1 MAWFLLAACI
11 AGAAAGP
18 TALLGLRARNLR
30 SQAEA
35 LPITAESP
43 DNILNIGGYAVAQPT
58 PEAAFLDGMYC
69 RGGGCQYRTGAP
81 PPLISPTPPV
91 PIIYPNSNRDFC
103 RGFSCTPGMGVPEN
117 PALNKF
123 KFDCAHLY
131 NDVGGLS
138 GTDGART
145 LHDVKESFFNWCKLK
160 FPPPLV
166 GNCNGL
172 GDVIIMAM
180 HGRAGAANVGGAGEI
195 CQDTFFFL
203 GLANQARVDL
213 KLMPGAFPVPP
224 AFLTKATK
232 IAKVFLPTALDD
244 EVGPHT
250 RRGQAWIALLRKQG
264 RIPKDAKSLYDHDF
278 PSEGAAKP
286 NFKNQTALLQSQ
298 LDPAFKPDYNQ
309 DPNCI
314 HGIARGAHSY
324 TIDQNIPPT
333 EIEGKLYEFC
343 VNEFGEIMAGFAQ
356 TGEMVATM
364 TKDWCNWQSSVT
376 SWVGNADGT
385 GHPEWDF
392 RRCNGMEQLVTFALK
407 NDLDKGLGAS
417 DVCNRVFLSL
427 GAVEWHEN
435 QVKDAWAA
443 GPLRVIKSPGLS
455 TAADPNAEK
464 LLKEAQE
471 YANKLYSKLRG
482 QKEMFNDLNS
492 VKMDDESFALHQ
504 KRKLRKPKPM
514 PAPPPLP
521 TDNFS
526 ELEG

>member
-1 MAWFLLAACI
+1 
-11 AGAAAGP
+11 
-18 TALLGLRARNLR
+18 
-30 SQAEA
+30 
-35 LPITAESP
+35 
-43 DNILNIGGYAVAQPT
+43 
-58 PEAAFLDGMYC
+58 
-69 RGGGCQYRTGAP
+69 
-81 PPLISPTPPV
+81 
-91 PIIYPNSNRDFC
+91 
-103 RGFSCTPGMGVPEN
+103 
-117 PALNKF
+117 
-123 KFDCAHLY
+123 
-131 NDVGGLS
+131 
-138 GTDGART
+138 
-145 LHDVKESFFNWCKLK
+145 
-160 FPPPLV
+160 
-166 GNCNGL
+166 
-172 GDVIIMAM
+172 
-180 HGRAGAANVGGAGEI
+180 
-195 CQDTFFFL
+195 
-203 GLANQARVDL
+203 L
-213 KLMPGAFPVPP
+213 KLLPGAFPVPP

-286 NFKNQTALLQSQ
+286 NFKNNTALLQSQ

-392 RRCNGMEQLVTFALK
+392 RRCNGMKQLVTFALK

-417 DVCNRVFLSL
+417 DVCNRVFLAL
-427 GAVEWHEN
+427 GAVEWHEG
-435 QVKDAWAA
+435 QIKDAWAA

-455 TAADPNAEK
+455 TAADPAAEK